1 MHEVNLA
8 LKTANIMTGCH
19 GNLAPQQRGS
29 CSSISQLRPG
39 AGAEGIGN
47 VLLFGESAIPHPVP
61 VSSMPKPREPSPQPV
76 HQTGI
81 KLIFNGF

>member
-47 VLLFGESAIPHPVP
+47 VLLFGESAIPTQSQPQ
-61 VSSMPKPREPSPQPV
+61 EPQPV
-76 HQTGI
+76 HQIGI